1 MVIDT
6 EYTRLGISPRI
17 LEQIVP
23 LPAPDGPEITIN
35 KPRSA
40 ILTPKLLQYLHRLR
54 VAQYDVPPFQV
65 E

>member
-1 MVIDT
+1 MDT

-17 LEQIVP
+17 FEQIVP
-23 LPAPDGPEITIN
+23 LPAPDGPEMTIN

-40 ILTPKLLQYLHRLR
+40 IITPKLLQYPHRLR
-54 VAQYDVPPFQV
+54 VAQYDVPQFQV